1 MENSKKKGDDGEGS
15 DESVHELD
23 MIAEFK
29 KREEG
34 MQQELV
40 EKQQEIDKLK
50 QQNQELIKQQ
60 VAQTSNQA

>member
-1 MENSKKKGDDGEGS
+1 
-15 DESVHELD
+15 

-60 VAQTSNQA
+60 VAQSSNQAQSANQ